1 MKITPN
7 SIITLEDKRKYLVVT
22 GEQLEGITFALI
34 SSIEPPIEMKVVEL
48 TYNDGETM
56 IQKYTG
62 GDYMYIL
69 KMLLEK
75 ANSENT
81 KDN

>member
-22 GEQLEGITFALI
+22 GEKLEGITFALI
-34 SSIEPPIEMKVVEL
+34 STLEPPIEMKVVEL

-75 ANSENT
+75 ANSENI
-81 KDN
+81 KDK

>member
-22 GEQLEGITFALI
+22 GEKLEGITFALI

-62 GDYMYIL
+62 GDYKYIL

-75 ANSENT
+75 ANSENI